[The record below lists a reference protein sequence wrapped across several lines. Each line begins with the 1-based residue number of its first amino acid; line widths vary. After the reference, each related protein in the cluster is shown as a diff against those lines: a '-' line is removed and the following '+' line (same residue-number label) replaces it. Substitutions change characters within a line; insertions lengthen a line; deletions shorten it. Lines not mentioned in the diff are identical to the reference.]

1 MCMSS
6 LSVAEASGRRGD
18 RRHCLHPLHR
28 VCPSASSP
36 SKVELKAVQTQL
48 SNNGQAPDDVRF
60 HSVVTALAVPVYD
73 TGVASASILQRVRR
87 LLLEGVE
94 ISRLPHLGGPISFN

>member
-1 MCMSS
+1 
-6 LSVAEASGRRGD
+6 
-18 RRHCLHPLHR
+18 
-28 VCPSASSP
+28 
-36 SKVELKAVQTQL
+36 VQTQL